1 MAIPKIDK
9 TKVMRPSLIDAVD
22 TINLLIDAVEALDPS
37 GLESRVSALETTV
50 SGQTTRLDGLNTRT
64 TNLENASAGYNTDI
78 TQIKATLYTPLN
90 QSVPANS

>member
-22 TINLLIDAVEALDPS
+22 TINALIDAVDALDPS
-37 GLESRVSALETTV
+37 GLETRVQTLETTV
-50 SGQTTRLDGLNTRT
+50 SGQTTRIDGLNTRT
-64 TNLENASAGYNTDI
+64 TNLETASSSYNTDI

-90 QSVPANS
+90 QNV